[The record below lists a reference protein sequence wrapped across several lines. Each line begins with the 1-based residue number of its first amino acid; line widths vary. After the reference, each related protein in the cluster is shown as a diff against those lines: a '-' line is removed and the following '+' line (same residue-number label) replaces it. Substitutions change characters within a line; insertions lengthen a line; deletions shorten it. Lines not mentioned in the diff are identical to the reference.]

1 MRELKYFWGIMA
13 SSTCVATLDSIP
25 KLHILVIYILVMT
38 ILTWLA
44 LISLG
49 AAFVE
54 SRSLATAHAVDGLVC
69 E

>member
-13 SSTCVATLDSIP
+13 SSTCAATLDSVP

-54 SRSLATAHAVDGLVC
+54 SCSLAAAHTVDSLVW